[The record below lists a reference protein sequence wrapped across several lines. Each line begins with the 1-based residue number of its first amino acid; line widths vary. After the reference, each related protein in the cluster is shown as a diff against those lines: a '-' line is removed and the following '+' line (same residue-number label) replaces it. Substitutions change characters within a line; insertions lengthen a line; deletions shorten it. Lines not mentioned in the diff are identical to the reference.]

1 MHLSFLKRAIAGGGV
16 GGPGDDSPK
25 YELPE
30 WTWIVFLLDF
40 IILLPILLIF
50 DYTFKTVYPVFA
62 MVEDENPPA
71 YEPVSLND
79 DAASLAD
86 EPVRSSR
93 KPTDGRARTVTSS
106 MRAINRLLLANGG
119 LRANFRGFF
128 CALAQAFMTSVLMGF
143 FTAAFGGLF
152 TPVATLLAAL
162 ALVQLST
169 AWVHIVISEPSKR
182 HFWRR
187 LPPFKRTFD
196 ATWKPVMLYWFAAE
210 VTRWV
215 PFVLAAILRL
225 ELPDFQLG
233 DRTDV
238 HQLDG
243 AFFGKSAI
251 IVFVSLVCSIFLIIP
266 ANIILVRVQASLL
279 PIDEDTIIRFDRSFE
294 GKVEPAVVGGRGYVT
309 MTDAWATFSRAAWR
323 RLLTL
328 YVKIF
333 FVCILGVLLICALLL
348 PEAVV
353 IAKKSVRVE

>member
-1 MHLSFLKRAIAGGGV
+1 
-16 GGPGDDSPK
+16 
-25 YELPE
+25 
-30 WTWIVFLLDF
+30 
-40 IILLPILLIF
+40 
-50 DYTFKTVYPVFA
+50 

-79 DAASLAD
+79 DSASVAD
-86 EPVRSSR
+86 EPVRGSS
-93 KPTDGRARTVTSS
+93 KPTGGQARTVTSS
-106 MRAINRLLLANGG
+106 LRAINRLLLANGG

-162 ALVQLST
+162 ALVQFST
-169 AWVHIVISEPSKR
+169 AWVHIVISEPSRR

-196 ATWKPVMLYWFAAE
+196 ATWKPVTLYWFASE
-210 VTRWV
+210 VARWIPLLLV
-215 PFVLAAILRL
+215 ALMGL
-225 ELPDFQLG
+225 ELPDLKLG

-238 HQLDG
+238 PKLGG
-243 AFFGKSAI
+243 AFFGKGA
-251 IVFVSLVCSIFLIIP
+251 VVALVYLVCSIFLIIP

-279 PIDEDTIIRFDRSFE
+279 PVDEDAIIPFDRSFE

-309 MTDAWATFSRAAWR
+309 MADAWATFSRAAWR

-333 FVCILGVLLICALLL
+333 LVCIAGFLLVSALLL
-348 PEAVV
+348 PEVIM

>member
-1 MHLSFLKRAIAGGGV
+1 
-16 GGPGDDSPK
+16 
-25 YELPE
+25 
-30 WTWIVFLLDF
+30 
-40 IILLPILLIF
+40 
-50 DYTFKTVYPVFA
+50 

-79 DAASLAD
+79 DSASVAD
-86 EPVRSSR
+86 EPVRGSS
-93 KPTDGRARTVTSS
+93 KPTGGQARTVTSS
-106 MRAINRLLLANGG
+106 LRAVNRLLLANGG

-128 CALAQAFMTSVLMGF
+128 CALAQAFMTSILMGF

-162 ALVQLST
+162 ALVQFST
-169 AWVHIVISEPSKR
+169 AWVHIVISEPSRR

-196 ATWKPVMLYWFAAE
+196 ATWKPVTLYWFASE
-210 VTRWV
+210 VARWIPLLLV
-215 PFVLAAILRL
+215 ALMGL
-225 ELPDFQLG
+225 ELPDLKLG

-238 HQLDG
+238 PKLGG
-243 AFFGKSAI
+243 AFFGKGA
-251 IVFVSLVCSIFLIIP
+251 VVALVYLVCSIFLIIP

-279 PIDEDTIIRFDRSFE
+279 PVDEDAIIPFDRSFE

-309 MTDAWATFSRAAWR
+309 MADAWATFSRAAWR

-333 FVCILGVLLICALLL
+333 LVCIAGFLLVSALLL
-348 PEAVV
+348 PEVIM